1 MVDRSEL
8 QNKARLVESHRQHLE
23 ELQRRMDQITSV
35 INEHQITEEILTRL
49 TTMSKSGDAKAHVSI
64 GAGVTLNFQHSG
76 AAEGTAI
83 VDLGAGIFGERKW
96 SDIVELLAT
105 RREEFN
111 DLHETLLKQAG
122 AIEEKLG
129 KLAQEFNEAA
139 EKLQSENTPHP
150 SQEEPPLS
158 PQIPTKN
165 SESKAKPKTR
175 RRGGMFGNELT
186 LDD

>member
-23 ELQRRMDQITSV
+23 ELQRRMDQITNV
-35 INEHQITEEILTRL
+35 INEHQITEEILSRL
-49 TTMSKSGDAKAHVSI
+49 VTMAESGEAKAHLSI
-64 GAGVTLNFQHSG
+64 GAGVTLNFQHHETE
-76 AAEGTAI
+76 EGTAI

-96 SDIVELLAT
+96 SDVIQLLTT

-111 DLHETLLKQAG
+111 DLYETLLKQAG

-129 KLAQEFNEAA
+129 ILAQEFNEAA
-139 EKLQSENTPHP
+139 EKLQLESTPKPQQEAAQNT
-150 SQEEPPLS
+150 Q
-158 PQIPTKN
+158 PTTDK
-165 SESKAKPKTR
+165 KTKPKTR

>member
-35 INEHQITEEILTRL
+35 INEHQITEEILSRL
-49 TTMSKSGDAKAHVSI
+49 TTMSKSGDAKAHISI
-64 GAGVTLNFQHSG
+64 GAGVTLNFQHHDSE
-76 AAEGTAI
+76 EGTAI

-96 SDIVELLAT
+96 SDIAELLTA

-111 DLHETLLKQAG
+111 DLHETLLNQAG
-122 AIEEKLG
+122 AIEAKLG
-129 KLAQEFNEAA
+129 VLAQEFNEAA
-139 EKLQSENTPHP
+139 EKLQSETNPQPQQELTP
-150 SQEEPPLS
+150 PPN
-158 PQIPTKN
+158 QTTE
-165 SESKAKPKTR
+165 SEAKPKSR

>member
-23 ELQRRMDQITSV
+23 ELQRRMDQIISV
-35 INEHQITEEILTRL
+35 INEHQITEEILSRL
-49 TTMSKSGDAKAHVSI
+49 TTMSKSGDAKAHISI
-64 GAGVTLNFQHSG
+64 GAGVTLNFQHHDSG
-76 AAEGTAI
+76 EGTAI

-96 SDIVELLAT
+96 SDIAGLLAT

-122 AIEEKLG
+122 AIEAKLG
-129 KLAQEFNEAA
+129 ILAQEFNEAA
-139 EKLQSENTPHP
+139 EKLQSERNPQPQQESTTP
-150 SQEEPPLS
+150 S
-158 PQIPTKN
+158 PQTT
-165 SESKAKPKTR
+165 ESKAKPKSR